1 MKERRTFPLNNYKLL
16 ILGMMLVTY
25 IPRFIPFALASKL
38 ELPDKLRR
46 FLRYIPYTALGALI
60 IPGVFTATPEMP
72 LAALTGAAFAFIFG
86 WIRGGIIIPV
96 LGAILT
102 TYLVLLI

>member
-1 MKERRTFPLNNYKLL
+1 MNNIKLL

-25 IPRFIPFALASKL
+25 IPRLIPFALASKL
-38 ELPDKLRR
+38 ELPNKLRR

-72 LAALTGAAFAFIFG
+72 IAALTGASFALIYG
-86 WIRGGIIIPV
+86 WLKGGIIIPV
-96 LGAILT
+96 LGAIIVT
-102 TYLVLLI
+102 FLVLLIGF